1 MVAGK
6 TIDIARVQALIE
18 PADLIIA
25 HNAGRIH
32 EFLHAHHWD
41 SGLAGQVANLII
53 GVITGALVCAVV
65 LPLMKLLRKKTAH

>member
-1 MVAGK
+1 MRGLSVVGTLAMFLVGGG
-6 TIDIARVQALIE
+6 
-18 PADLIIA
+18 IIA

-65 LPLMKLLRKKTAH
+65 LPLMKLLRKKAAH